1 MSVLVKILFGFAAV
15 VIMTA
20 GLGAYAIYSVG
31 GMGATAMDIYDKPLM
46 AINFARASQT
56 NFVQIDADIARLQI
70 AALQADDEALPLG
83 QPDSGDGEENGAEAV
98 NDEATDTAAVE
109 PDAQTVEAEA
119 VEIDPAEP
127 LSNDSVTIEPE
138 TVAPASV
145 EAQPQNDG
153 PFDNEAVEAD
163 AFQAEVLEAEAGD
176 AEAGETEAAEAEP
189 SANQL
194 LIEGIRERL
203 EEFFDNMEVTQER
216 ALSDESRVLSTE
228 ILEMAEQ
235 WAASNEPFLSGEAGA
250 LPQGEELL
258 QGIGS
263 GLNDLVEL
271 TAGEGFE
278 FRLEAEESVENANM
292 VMIAVLAAILVVA
305 SVIVFVLSMG
315 IVRPLQRA
323 VEALR
328 ALAEGDTSV
337 DIVVR
342 SKDEVGALGKALQV
356 SKEKTLAM
364 RRMEKEQQELRER
377 SEAERRKYIE
387 ELASSFE
394 SRIQGVVETVSRA
407 AQDMQNAAQEMTQ
420 DAEETSQQ
428 SQSVASA
435 SELAAG
441 NVQSVAAAT
450 DEMSASVDEIG
461 RQVSQ
466 SADVATRAVEEVDRT
481 DSTVQGLSDAAQKI
495 GDVIELIS
503 EIAEQTNLLAL
514 NATIEAARA
523 GEAGKG
529 FAVVAN
535 EVKSLASQ
543 TANATQEISVQ
554 IGEIQS
560 VSGDAVEAIRK
571 IGETIVGINDIA
583 KTISSTVEQQNS
595 ATREIA
601 GNVSQAA
608 QGTAEV
614 SERIANVTQVAQETG
629 SKAREVLDSSTELS
643 RQADILKEEIANFIQ
658 GVRAENRESPKQPV
672 REDAEAAAE
681 DGDEAAEVAA

>member
-1 MSVLVKILFGFAAV
+1 MSVLVKILLGFAAV
-15 VIMTA
+15 VVMTA
-20 GLGAYAIYSVG
+20 GLGAYAIYSLG
-31 GMGATAMDIYDKPLM
+31 GIGTTAMDIYDKPLM

-56 NFVQIDADIARLQI
+56 NFAQIDADIARLQI
-70 AALQADDEALPLG
+70 AALQ
-83 QPDSGDGEENGAEAV
+83 
-98 NDEATDTAAVE
+98 
-109 PDAQTVEAEA
+109 PDAQPLPAGQPEAAEDQASEAEPVESEGAETAAIEAEA
-119 VEIDPAEP
+119 EAAEVE
-127 LSNDSVTIEPE
+127 TFEPE
-138 TVAPASV
+138 LLEGHSAVV
-145 EAQPQNDG
+145 EAVATETKQDDPLDNDAG
-153 PFDNEAVEAD
+153 HSD
-163 AFQAEVLEAEAGD
+163 AFHAESLEAEAGEGESGEAD
-176 AEAGETEAAEAEP
+176 AAEAEAEP
-189 SANQL
+189 SANEL
-194 LIEGIRERL
+194 LIESIRERL
-203 EEFFDNMEVTQER
+203 DEFFDNMEVTQER
-216 ALSDESRVLSTE
+216 ALSDESRLLATD

-235 WAASNEPFLSGEAGA
+235 WATLNEPLLSVQAGA
-250 LPQGEELL
+250 TPQGEELL

-278 FRLEAEESVENANM
+278 FRLEAEETVENANF
-292 VMIAVLAAILVVA
+292 VMIAVLVAILVVA
-305 SVIVFVLSMG
+305 GVIVFVLSLG
-315 IVRPLQRA
+315 LVRPLQRA
-323 VEALR
+323 VEALQ

-342 SKDEVGALGKALQV
+342 SKDEVGALAKALQV
-356 SKEKTLAM
+356 FKEKTLAM
-364 RRMEKEQQELRER
+364 RRMEEEQQEMRER
-377 SEAERRKYIE
+377 AEAERRKYIE

-394 SRIQGVVETVSRA
+394 GRVQGVVETVSRA
-407 AQDMQNAAQEMTQ
+407 AQGMQNAAQEMAK

-428 SQSVASA
+428 SGSVASA

-466 SADVATRAVEEVDRT
+466 SADVATKAVEQVDRT

-495 GDVIELIS
+495 GDVIKLIS

-560 VSGDAVEAIRK
+560 VSGDAVEAIRT

-583 KTISSTVEQQNS
+583 KTITNTVEQQNS

-614 SERIANVTQVAQETG
+614 SDRIANVTQVAQETG
-629 SKAREVLDSSTELS
+629 TKAREVLDSSTELS

-658 GVRAENRESPKQPV
+658 GVRAENRETQKQPV
-672 REDAEAAAE
+672 GEEGNAEAVDEAAAEAAA
-681 DGDEAAEVAA
+681 